1 MPSLSPEAR
10 AESRGCRADPGLSVR
25 FLLLLRGRPAD
36 SRGAT
41 PSRPAPRFSEEEIT
55 AKGARRRLSLADP
68 VLSRDICRD
77 IFQERR
83 RRGQGGFHDEWQN
96 PSPKGQQSR

>member
-10 AESRGCRADPGLSVR
+10 AESRGRRADPGLSVR

-55 AKGARRRLSLADP
+55 AKGARRRLSPADP
-68 VLSRDICRD
+68 VLSRDVCRD
-77 IFQERR
+77 VFQERR